1 MGFFDIF
8 KKKLKFNDD
17 IFGELGYTIF
27 KDPLKNFYDGT
38 IIFNLQEIGINIDAD
53 ENGPTIEQKDFYIK
67 IRDNYNSI
75 KNDIISPYLN
85 KELIDWLD
93 GNLIQDF
100 DKEFSVDGIAISRI
114 KLQQIEWSFTFYCK
128 KIDHYVTI
136 DFKDLNPQCNTVD
149 G

>member
-75 KNDIISPYLN
+75 KNDIIIPYLN

-93 GNLIQDF
+93 GN
-100 DKEFSVDGIAISRI
+100 
-114 KLQQIEWSFTFYCK
+114 LQQIEWSFTFYCK